1 MKFNSSFCINIYT
14 NFNKNA
20 LRHKFAKRKQKKNL
34 LALLLEEFL
43 LVKA

>member
-20 LRHKFAKRKQKKNL
+20 LRHKFAKRKQKKIPSG
-34 LALLLEEFL
+34 FIIRR
-43 LVKA
+43 VSSS